1 MGGGLCGHRLVHARM
16 RFEISSELHAALLA
30 EAAKSP
36 DHEVCGLLL
45 GQGSR
50 VSDIVL
56 ADNLAENPARQ
67 FEVDP
72 IVLINAHRRQRA
84 GGPAILGCY
93 HSHPNGRV
101 GPSPQDAEMADQ
113 IGWLWIIIAAGA
125 LRGWVVEARG
135 AFKEVSLHIV

>member
-1 MGGGLCGHRLVHARM
+1 MT
-16 RFEISSELHAALLA
+16 FEISSELHAVLLA

-56 ADNLAENPARQ
+56 ADNVAENPERQ
-67 FEVDP
+67 FEIDP
-72 IVLINAHRRQRA
+72 AVLINAHRQQRA

-101 GPSPQDAEMADQ
+101 EPSSQDAEMADQ
-113 IGWLWIIIAAGA
+113 IGWLWIIIAAGQA
-125 LRGWVVEARG
+125 RGWVVQARG
-135 AFKEVSLHIV
+135 TFKEVALLIV